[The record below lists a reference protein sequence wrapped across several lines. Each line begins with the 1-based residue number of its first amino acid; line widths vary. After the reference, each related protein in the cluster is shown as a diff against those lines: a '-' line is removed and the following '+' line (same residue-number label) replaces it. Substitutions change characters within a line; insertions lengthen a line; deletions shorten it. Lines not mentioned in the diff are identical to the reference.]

1 MKAIIYAGI
10 GLFSVATVYGLADYY
25 SSQKKGTL
33 DNLYKEEE
41 AGNEPERPAVNTA
54 VITKKDLESNLS
66 STKVAALTPA
76 VKTKKKLKQP
86 KRTIRLEDFSRGRII
101 EPIPAE
107 MKLPEIKKEE
117 PVKAEEIKPKQEMPA
132 VDIKTAEVIKPERR
146 ISLDMFSRA
155 PLKRPLK
162 LDKKVVTSKMN

>member
-41 AGNEPERPAVNTA
+41 TSNEPEKPVVNTA
-54 VITKKDLESNLS
+54 VITKKDLESNS
-66 STKVAALTPA
+66 SSGKTVALTTT
-76 VKTKKKLKQP
+76 VKTAKKFKQP

-101 EPIPAE
+101 EPMPAE
-107 MKLPEIKKEE
+107 IKVLEFKKEE
-117 PVKAEEIKPKQEMPA
+117 PVKAEEIKPKLEMPA
-132 VDIKTAEVIKPERR
+132 VDIKTAEVVKPERR

-155 PLKRPLK
+155 PLRHPLK
-162 LDKKVVTSKMN
+162 LDKKVVASKTN

>member
-41 AGNEPERPAVNTA
+41 SSNETEKPVVNTA

-66 STKVAALTPA
+66 SNKAVALTTT
-76 VKTKKKLKQP
+76 VKTAKRSKQP
-86 KRTIRLEDFSRGRII
+86 KRTIRLEEFSRGRII
-101 EPIPAE
+101 EPMPAE
-107 MKLPEIKKEE
+107 IKVLEFKKEE
-117 PVKAEEIKPKQEMPA
+117 PVKIEEIKPKLEMP
-132 VDIKTAEVIKPERR
+132 VTDIKPVEVAKPERR

-155 PLKRPLK
+155 PLRHSLK
-162 LDKKVVTSKMN
+162 TDKIVVASKTN